1 MSRRLSR
8 SLPISALASVW
19 LCAAVQAAIQPGR
32 VLLVINRSSDASVEA
47 AAEYVGR
54 RGIPPGHQCL
64 VEAPESAAVDRTT
77 YEQTIERPVADCL
90 RRHQLHDQIL
100 VLVTTPGL
108 PWLIE
113 GDGGPF
119 GDLASVDSEL
129 SLLYRRLAGE
139 DVSPYGKVLNPYF
152 RPELTRRGFP
162 IFRRDD
168 MDIYLVGRLSLA
180 GTADILPNE
189 PPPPPDGVFALDLAS
204 PRRTL
209 LRTWLDS
216 TRELLAQAGRTVD
229 YQDTGSWISP
239 TGTVLGVAAEVPP
252 ADAGPPPPWRW
263 FRGGTAVLMGDT
275 WSEGGCGKGAPGAQG
290 GGSCPPELAGRWLQE
305 GALAVLFQVADPGQD
320 GYPRPQI
327 LFPSLLEGLSVV
339 EAAYLSSRYL
349 SWRLVVLGDPLAVP
363 FPARE
368 PAAEPWNGRLDP
380 ATGLPEHFSRRRTQ
394 LLMRKYRTSL
404 EAVATL
410 LKAESHADRGQTD
423 EALRLLDQAL
433 ALDPALGEAV
443 LYKARILE
451 EAGAL
456 EEAFAAYRRCLELRA
471 GGEEA
476 IQRILAG
483 LALDRLNDPE
493 RASPHVGWLFQQKG
507 LRDPEVI
514 RMWLE
519 VKLGTGDLDEAEA
532 LSLRL
537 VRDSEQPPA
546 FALETLGRVAESRG
560 DYRTA
565 AQFYRRALGA
575 GADGS
580 RLQHKLEES
589 ERQASSPG
597 REGPVSGTASPS
609 AVVETEAEDSARGAA
624 VTMEEV
630 IRARVVQRTA
640 LEYPKSAALAGESG
654 RVVLRLLI
662 DERGQLLKVTPLAG
676 PKSLVK
682 AAEAAVRQWTFAP
695 KTVGGRPEVDSIN
708 IAINFEIPK
717 PEPPK

>member
-1 MSRRLSR
+1 L
-8 SLPISALASVW
+8 LIPALASVW
-19 LCAAVQAAIQPGR
+19 LCAAAQASIQPDR
-32 VLLVINRSSDASVEA
+32 VLLVINRTSNASVRA
-47 AAEYVGR
+47 AAEYAGR
-54 RGIPPGHQCL
+54 RGIPPGNQCL
-64 VEAPESAAVDRTT
+64 VEAPESASVDRAT
-77 YEQTIERPVADCL
+77 YERTIERPVADCL
-90 RRHQLHDQIL
+90 RRNQLHDQIL
-100 VLVTTPGL
+100 VLVTAPGL
-108 PWLIE
+108 PWLIQ
-113 GDGGPF
+113 GDSGPF

-152 RPELTRRGFP
+152 GPELTRRGLP
-162 IFRRDD
+162 IFRRED

-189 PPPPPDGVFALDLAS
+189 AAPPPDGVFAFDLAS

-209 LRTWLDS
+209 LRSWLDS
-216 TRELLAQAGRTVD
+216 ARELLAQRGQDVE

-239 TGTVLGVAAEVPP
+239 GGTVLGVAAEVPP

-263 FRGGTAVLMGDT
+263 SRGGTAVLMGDT

-290 GGSCPPELAGRWLQE
+290 SGSCPPELAGRWLRE

-327 LFPSLLEGLSVV
+327 FFPSLLEGLSVV
-339 EAAYLSSRYL
+339 EAAYLSTRYL

-368 PAAEPWNGRLDP
+368 PPAEPWVGRLDP

-394 LLMRKYRTSL
+394 LLTRKYQTSL
-404 EAVATL
+404 EAIATL
-410 LKAESHADRGQTD
+410 LRAESEAHRGQTG
-423 EALRLLDQAL
+423 EALRMLDQAL
-433 ALDPALGEAV
+433 TLDPVLGEAV
-443 LYKARILE
+443 LLKAKLLE

-456 EEAFAAYRRCLELRA
+456 EEAFAGYRRCLELGA

-476 IQRILAG
+476 IQRKLAG
-483 LALDRLNDPE
+483 LALERLDDPE
-493 RASPHVGWLFQQKG
+493 RALPHVGWLFQQKG

-519 VKLGTGDLDEAEA
+519 VKLGTGDLEEAEA

-537 VRDSEQPPA
+537 VRDAERPPA
-546 FALETLGRVAESRG
+546 LALETLGRVAEARG

-575 GADGS
+575 GDGGS
-580 RLQHKLEES
+580 QLHQRLKES
-589 ERQASSPG
+589 ERQASS
-597 REGPVSGTASPS
+597 SGGDGNPPETASPS
-609 AVVETEAEDSARGAA
+609 VVAETAAEDAAEGAA
-624 VTMEEV
+624 GKREEV

-640 LEYPKSAALAGESG
+640 LEYPKKAALTGESG

-662 DERGQLLKVTPLAG
+662 DERGQLIKVTPLAG

-708 IAINFEIPK
+708 IAINFEIPE
-717 PEPPK
+717 PTPPK